1 MKVLREILRSYSEAT
16 GGIKADLL
24 LKNLRDTHATRAPG
38 HVPTLYDPVRISSI
52 VAIIL
57 LRITRI
63 QRKIVVTSS
72 TMKLRRISALG
83 WSTDLRQLPE
93 LNFIQLYDYL
103 VVSTRRYRH
112 IVFKGTNYKKL
123 KSYQFC
129 FEGKVKRLE
138 SKTHEDETY
147 VKTSVLP
154 SMKKSPFR
162 VLVEFTPQCDVSRAA
177 CFCPAGLGSQGKG
190 KCNHIGGVLFALEDF
205 TRRGLQKHPESL
217 SCTSSLSV
225 WVVPCNQSIAAKP
238 LDQILLIKKIWEE
251 EHLP

>member
-1 MKVLREILRSYSEAT
+1 M
-16 GGIKADLL
+16 
-24 LKNLRDTHATRAPG
+24 
-38 HVPTLYDPVRISSI
+38 
-52 VAIIL
+52 
-57 LRITRI
+57 
-63 QRKIVVTSS
+63 
-72 TMKLRRISALG
+72 
-83 WSTDLRQLPE
+83 
-93 LNFIQLYDYL
+93 
-103 VVSTRRYRH
+103 
-112 IVFKGTNYKKL
+112 FKGTNYKKL

-162 VLVEFTPQCDVSRAA
+162 VLLEFTPQCDVSRAA
-177 CFCPAGLGSQGKG
+177 CICPAGLGSQGKG

-217 SCTSSLSV
+217 SCMHIESFGLGGSM
-225 WVVPCNQSIAAKP
+225 QSEHCSQAP
-238 LDQILLIKKIWEE
+238 RSNLINKNKIWEE